1 MEYISDA
8 QAKQMILEVGRRM
21 YQGGFVAANDG
32 NISCK
37 VGDNEIWATPTG
49 VSKGFMTEDML
60 VKLDLDGNV
69 LEGTHK
75 PSSEI
80 KMHLRVFKENP
91 KVQGVVHAH
100 PLTATAFACAGISL
114 EEPVLM
120 EGVLSLGCVPLV
132 HFALPG
138 TEEVPEA
145 VAPYCREYNAVLLAN
160 HGALTWGDNLMQ
172 AYYRMETTE
181 YYAKILMM
189 NNFILG
195 KKTLLSQ
202 GQDRR
207 YYQDPCRM
215 GHHHGWQTHR
225 TGGRAESGGYLH
237 LPEAVICFS
246 GHSSAIARFV
256 SL

>member
-37 VGDNEIWATPTG
+37 VGDNGIWATPTG

-114 EEPVLM
+114 EGADGRSSVLRLCAVSAFCSA
-120 EGVLSLGCVPLV
+120 GHRGSAGSGSSLLSGIQCSTVSKPRCADLGRQSHAGILPHGDHGILCEDPDDEQLHPREKDVV
-132 HFALPG
+132 VPG
-138 TEEVPEA
+138 T
-145 VAPYCREYNAVLLAN
+145 
-160 HGALTWGDNLMQ
+160 
-172 AYYRMETTE
+172 
-181 YYAKILMM
+181 
-189 NNFILG
+189 
-195 KKTLLSQ
+195 
-202 GQDRR
+202 DRR

-215 GHHHGWQTHR
+215 GHHHGRQTHR
-225 TGGRAESGGYLH
+225 TGGRAESGGYL
-237 LPEAVICFS
+237 CFKETVM
-246 GHSSAIARFV
+246 A
-256 SL
+256 

>member
-1 MEYISDA
+1 MVNEYEIK
-8 QAKQMILEVGRRM
+8 KQICDIGRRIYSRNM
-21 YQGGFVAANDG
+21 VAANDG
-32 NISCK
+32 NISVK
-37 VGDNEIWATPTG
+37 LNDNEFLCTPTG
-49 VSKGFMTEDML
+49 VSKGFMTEEML
-60 VKLDLDGNV
+60 VKMDLDGNI
-69 LEGTHK
+69 LEGTYK

-202 GQDRR
+202 GQIDDIIKIRA
-207 YYQDPCRM
+207 
-215 GHHHGWQTHR
+215 GWGIT
-225 TGGRAESGGYLH
+225 TGGRPIG
-237 LPEAVICFS
+237 PEGAQNLEDICIS
-246 GHSSAIARFV
+246 RKR
-256 SL
+256 

>member
-60 VKLDLDGNV
+60 VKLDL
-69 LEGTHK
+69 
-75 PSSEI
+75 
-80 KMHLRVFKENP
+80 
-91 KVQGVVHAH
+91 
-100 PLTATAFACAGISL
+100 
-114 EEPVLM
+114 

-145 VAPYCREYNAVLLAN
+145 VAPYCRDYNAVLLAN
-160 HGALTWGDNLMQ
+160 HGALTWGENLMQ

-202 GQDRR
+202 SQIDDIIKIRA
-207 YYQDPCRM
+207 
-215 GHHHGWQTHR
+215 GWGVT
-225 TGGRAESGGYLH
+225 TGGRPIGPESAQNL
-237 LPEAVICFS
+237 EDICIS
-246 GHSSAIARFV
+246 KN
-256 SL
+256 L

>member
-114 EEPVLM
+114 EDGRGTVLRLCAVSTFCAA
-120 EGVLSLGCVPLV
+120 GHRGSAGSGGTL
-132 HFALPG
+132 LPG
-138 TEEVPEA
+138 IQCCTVSKPWRA
-145 VAPYCREYNAVLLAN
+145 
-160 HGALTWGDNLMQ
+160 D
-172 AYYRMETTE
+172 
-181 YYAKILMM
+181 
-189 NNFILG
+189 LG
-195 KKTLLSQ
+195 
-202 GQDRR
+202 R
-207 YYQDPCRM
+207 
-215 GHHHGWQTHR
+215 
-225 TGGRAESGGYLH
+225 
-237 LPEAVICFS
+237 
-246 GHSSAIARFV
+246 
-256 SL
+256 

>member
-100 PLTATAFACAGISL
+100 PLTARKNRC
-114 EEPVLM
+114 
-120 EGVLSLGCVPLV
+120 
-132 HFALPG
+132 
-138 TEEVPEA
+138 
-145 VAPYCREYNAVLLAN
+145 
-160 HGALTWGDNLMQ
+160 
-172 AYYRMETTE
+172 
-181 YYAKILMM
+181 
-189 NNFILG
+189 
-195 KKTLLSQ
+195 
-202 GQDRR
+202 
-207 YYQDPCRM
+207 
-215 GHHHGWQTHR
+215 
-225 TGGRAESGGYLH
+225 
-237 LPEAVICFS
+237 
-246 GHSSAIARFV
+246 
-256 SL
+256 